1 MYSTEDAIALR
12 EREDKMTV
20 ATLLSSLANGGHP
33 AHNQYSSGVM
43 TPTTLTSGIT
53 TTGAASTPLLTPS
66 TLLSI
71 EQVFALH
78 NTNDKDSNIAVDLTT
93 ESGFVPPLVG
103 PKSQSTPAIPVMVKQ
118 EYDDMEFSK
127 EDPDWLPPSA
137 KRQRVVNVNE
147 DSNSS
152 SGSYMLPAVSP
163 NTTVTA
169 SGSRRPT
176 GPRAPRSNIR
186 LTPEEE
192 EKRMMRRERNKVAA
206 AKCRQRRV
214 DLTNRLL
221 NETEGLE
228 EEQAH
233 LEDEIQKLQSEK
245 EQLEFLLEAHRP
257 LCKVSSTA
265 PVSSYNVTITSTA
278 GQPAIKLEKSLTPPP
293 QRPTSLGIA
302 TTTVPAVTNAT
313 GIPIST
319 PSNGISVFN
328 FGLEAMVDGHTGL
341 TPLTTNPPSCSSQV
355 HRSENAS
362 ITSSAPTLSSP
373 TTLMAL

>member
-1 MYSTEDAIALR
+1 
-12 EREDKMTV
+12 MTV

-33 AHNQYSSGVM
+33 AHSQYSSGVL
-43 TPTTLTSGIT
+43 TPTTLTSGIST
-53 TTGAASTPLLTPS
+53 STGAASTPLLTPS

-78 NTNDKDSNIAVDLTT
+78 NTSENKDNVAVDLST

-103 PKSQSTPAIPVMVKQ
+103 PKSTPSIPVMVKQ
-118 EYDDMEFSK
+118 EYDEQEFSK
-127 EDPDWLPPSA
+127 EDPDWLPPNA
-137 KRQRVVNVNE
+137 KRQRVINPMSE

-152 SGSYMLPAVSP
+152 SGYMLPAVSP

-233 LEDEIQKLQSEK
+233 LEEEIQKLQSEK

-278 GQPAIKLEKSLTPPP
+278 GQPSIKLEKAPTPPP
-293 QRPTSLGIA
+293 QRPTSLGIV
-302 TTTVPAVTNAT
+302 TTSTANPPMVPAVTNAT

-341 TPLTTNPPSCSSQV
+341 TPLTSHPPSCGSQV

>member
-1 MYSTEDAIALR
+1 MHYNTEDAIAMR

-33 AHNQYSSGVM
+33 AHSQYSSGAM
-43 TPTTLTSGIT
+43 TPTTLTSGIAT
-53 TTGAASTPLLTPS
+53 SGPVSTPLLTPS

-71 EQVFALH
+71 EQVFAQH
-78 NTNDKDSNIAVDLTT
+78 NTQQDKDIAVDLTT

-103 PKSQSTPAIPVMVKQ
+103 PKSQSNSAIPVMVKQ
-118 EYDDMEFSK
+118 EYDDMELGK

-137 KRQRVVNVNE
+137 KRQRVVNINE

-152 SGSYMLPAVSP
+152 SSSYMLPAVSP

-228 EEQAH
+228 EEQAN

-265 PVSSYNVTITSTA
+265 PVSSYNVTITSSA

-293 QRPTSLGIA
+293 QRPTSLGIT
-302 TTTVPAVTNAT
+302 TTTVPVVTNAT

-341 TPLTTNPPSCSSQV
+341 TPLTGHPPSCGSQV
-355 HRSENAS
+355 HRSDNAS

>member
-1 MYSTEDAIALR
+1 MYNSVPTSNQDAVALR

-20 ATLLSSLANGGHP
+20 ATLLSSLASGGHTQQT
-33 AHNQYSSGVM
+33 QYSSATGIL
-43 TPTTLTSGIT
+43 TPTTLTQGIPSSGTIT
-53 TTGAASTPLLTPS
+53 TPMLTPS

-78 NTNDKDSNIAVDLTT
+78 NTQEKDIAVDLTT

-103 PKSQSTPAIPVMVKQ
+103 PKPTSSIPVMVKQ
-118 EYDDMEFSK
+118 EYDEHEFVK
-127 EDPDWLPPSA
+127 EDPEWLPSGA
-137 KRQRVVNVNE
+137 KRQRLMSDSE
-147 DSNSS
+147 GSNSS
-152 SGSYMLPAVSP
+152 FMLPDVSP
-163 NTTVTA
+163 NSTVTA

-176 GPRAPRSNIR
+176 GPRPQRSNQR
-186 LTPEEE
+186 LTNEEE
-192 EKRMMRRERNKVAA
+192 EKRSVRRERNKQAA

-228 EEQAH
+228 EDQAD
-233 LEDEIQKLQSEK
+233 LEEEIQKLQAQK

-257 LCKVSSTA
+257 LCKVSAATPA
-265 PVSSYNVTITSTA
+265 SSYTVTIASSA
-278 GQPAIKLEKSLTPPP
+278 GQPSIKLEKTLTPPPPPP

-302 TTTVPAVTNAT
+302 ATSAT

-341 TPLTTNPPSCSSQV
+341 TPLTQGPPSCASQIQ
-355 HRSENAS
+355 RSDNPS
-362 ITSSAPTLSSP
+362 ITSSATTLSSP